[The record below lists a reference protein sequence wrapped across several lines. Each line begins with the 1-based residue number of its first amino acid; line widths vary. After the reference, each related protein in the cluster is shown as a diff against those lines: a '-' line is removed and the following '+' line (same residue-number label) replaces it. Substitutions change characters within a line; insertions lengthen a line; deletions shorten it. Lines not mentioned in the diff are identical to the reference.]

1 MSVTTEKLAYLQG
14 TKEEIRNA
22 IIEKGVDVSTS
33 DTFRSYAGSIRKIS
47 TGGVRSCRFVIGTST
62 AGWTEKDCDY
72 LCDGVDDQV
81 EINAAIQ
88 ALPSTGGEIKV
99 LDGTY
104 NITASINID
113 KERVTFGGCGQ
124 STIFKRMWK
133 SSSNTE
139 GVIQFSTSYCT
150 FKDFEIDGN
159 KSVYAGGSGLCLT
172 EKNIT
177 SILIENTF
185 INNNYNYGV
194 YATYI
199 ENSVITDNIFNLN
212 RMSISCEY
220 AQHTILSNNF
230 GDDSRYSD
238 DISVYGSKYCTVIGN
253 IFGSLNGSSCKYC
266 TFSSNELC
274 IDLSYANKCTITG
287 NTCSG
292 GASGMTVVGTKNCTI
307 TCNVITEFNGKGIDL
322 ADANY
327 CIVLGNICIR
337 GGGTSSDYTSSQNTI
352 YTDSGTNNC
361 VIVGNNCSGKAPTVA
376 GTGNIVE
383 NNLS

>member
-1 MSVTTEKLAYLQG
+1 MSSTTADKINYLLD
-14 TKEEIRNA
+14 TKEEIRQA
-22 IIEKGVDVSTS
+22 IVEKYVDVPTS
-33 DTFRSYAGSIRKIS
+33 ATFRSYANSIRAIP
-47 TGGVRSCRFVIGTST
+47 TGNKTCRFVIGTST

-104 NITASINID
+104 NITAPINID

-133 SSSNTE
+133 SSSDRE

-172 EKNIT
+172 EINKT
-177 SILIENTF
+177 DILVEH
-185 INNNYNYGV
+185 V
-194 YATYI
+194 Y
-199 ENSVITDNIFNLN
+199 S
-212 RMSISCEY
+212 
-220 AQHTILSNNF
+220 SNNKK
-230 GDDSRYSD
+230 
-238 DISVYGSKYCTVIGN
+238 YGIFLNYPQNSIVTNNTCRGNSNGIYTSNSKYCTITSNNCNDN
-253 IFGSLNGSSCKYC
+253 ILGID
-266 TFSSNELC
+266 TSN
-274 IDLSYANKCTITG
+274 SRYCTITG
-287 NTCSG
+287 NTCHNNIRG
-292 GASGMTVVGTKNCTI
+292 IDNTYTRYCTI
-307 TCNVITEFNGKGIDL
+307 TGNTCGDNNYGIIFTS
-322 ADANY
+322 AKS
-327 CIVLGNICIR
+327 CTVTGNTCFR
-337 GGGTSSDYTSSQNTI
+337 GEGTSSDYTSSQDTI
-352 YTDSGTNNC
+352 YIDSGTQNC